1 MLKITTEMIENL
13 SNDELDLVYSVINN
27 ELSKRDLAKYH
38 KKLAELKNL
47 INEIIKMTDENN
59 YWVTIDSDTGGVT
72 QSITVDKEWGDF
84 SVHLYDGDIELIQ
97 K

>member
-47 INEIIKMTDENN
+47 INEIIKIIVEQI
-59 YWVTIDSDTGGVT
+59 TIVPPDCKS
-72 QSITVDKEWGDF
+72 K
-84 SVHLYDGDIELIQ
+84 
-97 K
+97 

>member
-38 KKLAELKNL
+38 KKLGELKNL
-47 INEIIKMTDENN
+47 INEITKMTDGNN
-59 YWVTIDSDTGGVT
+59 YLVTIDSDAGGVT
-72 QSITVDKEWGDF
+72 QSITIDKEWGDF

>member
-47 INEIIKMTDENN
+47 INEITNN
-59 YWVTIDSDTGGVT
+59 
-72 QSITVDKEWGDF
+72 KEWGDF
-84 SVHLYDGDIELIQ
+84 SVHLYNGDIELIQ